1 MKKGNT
7 RNNNQYKLKECT
19 FSSKESPRNPHY
31 YADNDIFLRVH
42 IEQVFSK
49 YICWLLDHYLTSQK
63 ALKCLTYRRTYLVA
77 ILFSILPTKCITSAS
92 YCKDN
97 PGCIPFLLIR
107 TQVPSLFWY

>member
-7 RNNNQYKLKECT
+7 RNNNQYKLEECT
-19 FSSKESPRNPHY
+19 FSSKESPSNPHY

-63 ALKCLTYRRTYLVA
+63 GSFK
-77 ILFSILPTKCITSAS
+77 INKIS
-92 YCKDN
+92 
-97 PGCIPFLLIR
+97 LLN
-107 TQVPSLFWY
+107 V